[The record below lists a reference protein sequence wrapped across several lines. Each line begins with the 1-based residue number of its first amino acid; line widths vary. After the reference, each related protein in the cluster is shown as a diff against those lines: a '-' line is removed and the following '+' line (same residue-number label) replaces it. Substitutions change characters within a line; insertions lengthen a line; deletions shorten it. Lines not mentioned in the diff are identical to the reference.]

1 VKRGY
6 HCALKSMLAHV
17 RVLAPSAPLHKLIA
31 EAESQ
36 EYLDLV
42 TATEPEV
49 NALAGQLVDQLNIP
63 LPPPPPGDE
72 P

>member
-1 VKRGY
+1 
-6 HCALKSMLAHV
+6 MLAHI
-17 RVLAPSAPLHKLIA
+17 RVLSPGAPLHKLVE

-36 EYLDLV
+36 DYLDLV

-49 NALAGQLVDQLNIP
+49 DALAGQLVERLNIP
-63 LPPPPPGDE
+63 LPPPPGDE